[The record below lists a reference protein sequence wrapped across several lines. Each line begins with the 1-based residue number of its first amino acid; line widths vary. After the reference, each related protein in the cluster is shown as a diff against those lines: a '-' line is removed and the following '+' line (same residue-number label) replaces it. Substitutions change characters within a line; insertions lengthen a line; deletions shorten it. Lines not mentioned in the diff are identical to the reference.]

1 MIKSMQ
7 NPQRRRLMVGAASM
21 AALMAT
27 GCHEPLPPLRIGSI
41 VFPGYESLFVARAQG
56 WLPESDIRLVELRSN
71 TDAMRALAARQL
83 EGALLTFDELLSARA
98 EGVDLHAVLVV
109 DISNGADVV
118 LAQPRFTRPGDLVG
132 RRIGFEEG
140 ASGALMLGEFLRASG
155 LRVSDIIKVP
165 IRLSDSTE
173 VFASGQVDA
182 LVTVP
187 PWANQLEVAGA
198 VRLFDSAS
206 IPDRIVDVLA
216 VRHAVLEQQHDRLVS
231 VAQAHF
237 RAITLIQ
244 QEPLVAGSLMAGR
257 LQLPAEQVPALFRG
271 LDLPNRDRNR
281 ELFQLD
287 SLFERQM
294 RELQTRMIEQGLLN
308 KPIPWNELV
317 WPKVVNDR
325 RLG

>member
-1 MIKSMQ
+1 MKGMQ
-7 NPQRRRLMVGAASM
+7 NPRRRRLLLGS
-21 AALMAT
+21 ALLAT
-27 GCHEPLPPLRIGSI
+27 LGLGGCHEPLPPLRIGSI

-56 WLPESDIRLVELRSN
+56 WLPENAVRLVELRSN
-71 TDAMRALAARQL
+71 TDALRALAARQL

-118 LAQPRFTRPGDLVG
+118 LAQPQFTWPADLAG

-140 ASGALMLGEFLRASG
+140 ASGALMLGEFLRAGG
-155 LRVSDIIKVP
+155 LRVADIIKVP
-165 IRLSDSTE
+165 IRLSESTD

-187 PWANQLEVAGA
+187 PWSHQIETAGA

-216 VRHAVLEQQHDRLVS
+216 VRHEVLESQHDRLVA
-231 VAQAHF
+231 VAEAHF
-237 RAITLIQ
+237 KSIALIQ
-244 QEPLVAGSLMAGR
+244 REPLVAGSLMADR
-257 LQLPAEQVPALFRG
+257 LQVPVEQVPALFKG
-271 LDLPNRDRNR
+271 LELPNLDRNR

-294 RELQTRMIEQGLLN
+294 RELQTRMIEEGLLS

-317 WPKVVNDR
+317 WARVVNDR